1 MLTLALFNVTVQLS
15 TPRWVVGRAMSLYQM
30 ATFGGMA
37 LGSWI
42 WGLVAEG
49 YGPGEALLASA
60 ALMLV
65 GAALG
70 LWIKLPEH
78 AALNLDPLNRWREP
92 NLALDL
98 KPRSGPIVISI
109 EYVIREED
117 LHDFL
122 DAMAE
127 RRRIRRRDGA
137 RQWTLKR
144 DLENPKSGSRPITR
158 RPGTNISGT
167 ICARPMRT
175 PWWGTGCGNSTA
187 EPSRRKCAA

>member
-1 MLTLALFNVTVQLS
+1 MIGGASWVLTLSMFNVTVQLS

-92 NLALDL
+92 QPGAGSEAALGADRHL
-98 KPRSGPIVISI
+98 DRIHHPRGEPA
-109 EYVIREED
+109 RFPRCD
-117 LHDFL
+117 GGAAADQAARRRPPL
-122 DAMAE
+122 DAEA
-127 RRRIRRRDGA
+127 
-137 RQWTLKR
+137 
-144 DLENPKSGSRPITR
+144 
-158 RPGTNISGT
+158 RPGKS
-167 ICARPMRT
+167 
-175 PWWGTGCGNSTA
+175 
-187 EPSRRKCAA
+187 